1 MVGLVLMEP
10 PSIPTWKAKVPY
22 AFNVKQANIAN
33 VLPKII
39 QIHFAIVNYA

>member
-10 PSIPTWKAKVPY
+10 QSILTWKAKVPY
-22 AFNVKQANIAN
+22 AFSVKQANIAS

-39 QIHFAIVNYA
+39 QIHFVIVNYV